1 MDTAEDT
8 PDTAKATERLML
20 STDCEFVT
28 FMSVVKGKFELTTS
42 YCYFFDTSPYKV
54 SCQFFFVIDVSD
66 VKAKVLIV
74 QLDSLQ
80 ACFGHFTKSLEGKKS
95 PNRKTLEFCAKN

>member
-1 MDTAEDT
+1 MTTFFQFRLRFICLIFQMDTAEDT

-54 SCQFFFVIDVSD
+54 SCHFWSSGSLAC
-66 VKAKVLIV
+66 KAKDYI
-74 QLDSLQ
+74 
-80 ACFGHFTKSLEGKKS
+80 
-95 PNRKTLEFCAKN
+95 